1 MFRVI
6 AAALVCAA
14 GIASPSLAAEK
25 QPTPAGSA
33 ITIDDAVER
42 ALNAA
47 PALKARETL
56 VEAAVA
62 SARQAGA
69 LPNPTLDLE
78 LENAPGSGR
87 FADFEQNELTLGLR
101 QRIELGGKRT
111 SRRAMAEAGREGAV
125 LDQVRARLNVVFE
138 AKSAYFEACAATLAL
153 EAADARLAAAKDVEA
168 MAVRRVRAARDPV
181 TARLRAEIQTAE
193 AGTAR
198 EQALH
203 DLHNAKRTLAVLWGD
218 TSEDFAI
225 DTKVLTEAPA
235 ERKNV
240 NAASAPD
247 VAAREIAARRAAA
260 AVELERANGSTD
272 VTLGAGVRRFEEG
285 GDLAGV
291 FSISVPLAIFD
302 GNEGNI
308 ARAAAEARAAELDVA
323 DARRRHEISLVKF
336 EENAARSRA
345 ELETIRKDLLPRAR
359 QALAAARHGYDAGAF
374 AYHEVAEARR
384 IFDDAV
390 AREIAALRELHIAH
404 AALDRLSGTNAPA
417 KSEDA
422 KP

>member
-1 MFRVI
+1 MFRLI

-14 GIASPSLAAEK
+14 GIALPSMAAE
-25 QPTPAGSA
+25 QHTPGGRAVA
-33 ITIDDAVER
+33 LDEAVER
-42 ALNAA
+42 ALDAA
-47 PALKARETL
+47 PALKARETR
-56 VEAAVA
+56 VEAAAAGVTQA
-62 SARQAGA
+62 SA

-87 FADFEQNELTLGLR
+87 FADFERNELTLGLR
-101 QRIELGGKRT
+101 QRVEMGGKRS
-111 SRRAMAEAGREGAV
+111 SRRAIAEAEREGAV
-125 LDQVRARLNVVFE
+125 LDQERARLDVVFE
-138 AKSAYFEACAATLAL
+138 AKSAYFEVCAATLAL
-153 EAADARLAAAKDVEA
+153 DAADARLAAAKDVEA
-168 MAVRRVRAARDPV
+168 MAARRVRAARDPV

-193 AGTAR
+193 ARTAR

-218 TSEDFAI
+218 TNEDFAV
-225 DTKVLTEAPA
+225 DTKVLAEAPP
-235 ERKNV
+235 ERKNLD
-240 NAASAPD
+240 AASAPD
-247 VAAREIAARRAAA
+247 VAAREAVARRAAA
-260 AVELERANGSTD
+260 AAELERANASSD

-285 GDLAGV
+285 GELAGV
-291 FSISVPLAIFD
+291 FSLSVPLAIFD

-308 ARAAAEARAAELDVA
+308 ARTAAEARAAELDVA
-323 DARRRHEISLVKF
+323 DARRRHEISLVKY
-336 EENAARSRA
+336 EENAARSRT

-359 QALAAARHGYDAGAF
+359 EALAAARRGYDAGAF
-374 AYHEVAEARR
+374 AYHEIAEARR
-384 IFDDAV
+384 ILDDVV

>member
-1 MFRVI
+1 MSRFI
-6 AAALVCAA
+6 AAALLCAA
-14 GIASPSLAAEK
+14 GIASPSVAADK
-25 QPTPAGSA
+25 HAQPVTLEH
-33 ITIDDAVER
+33 AVDR
-42 ALNAA
+42 ALDAA
-47 PALKARETL
+47 PALKARETR
-56 VEAAVA
+56 VEAAAAGVTQA
-62 SARQAGA
+62 SA

-87 FADFEQNELTLGLR
+87 FADFERNELTLGLR
-101 QRIELGGKRT
+101 QRVEMGGKRS
-111 SRRAMAEAGREGAV
+111 SRRAIAEAEREGAV
-125 LDQVRARLNVVFE
+125 LDQERARLDVVFE
-138 AKSAYFEACAATLAL
+138 AKSAYFEVCAATLAL
-153 EAADARLAAAKDVEA
+153 DAADARLAAAKDVEA
-168 MAVRRVRAARDPV
+168 MAARRVRAARDPV

-193 AGTAR
+193 ARTAR

-218 TSEDFAI
+218 TNEDFAV
-225 DTKVLTEAPA
+225 DTKVLAEAPP

-240 NAASAPD
+240 DAASAPD
-247 VAAREIAARRAAA
+247 VAARAAVARRAVAA
-260 AVELERANGSTD
+260 AELERANASSD

-285 GDLAGV
+285 GELAGV
-291 FSISVPLAIFD
+291 FSLSVPLAIFD

-323 DARRRHEISLVKF
+323 DARRRHEISLVKY
-336 EENAARSRA
+336 EENAARSRT

-359 QALAAARHGYDAGAF
+359 EALAAARRGYDAGAF
-374 AYHEVAEARR
+374 AYHEIAEARR
-384 IFDDAV
+384 ILDDVV

>member
-1 MFRVI
+1 MFRLI

-14 GIASPSLAAEK
+14 GIALPSMAAE
-25 QPTPAGSA
+25 QLMPGGR
-33 ITIDDAVER
+33 AVALDEAVDR
-42 ALNAA
+42 ALDAA
-47 PALKARETL
+47 PALKARETR
-56 VEAAVA
+56 VEAAAAGVTQA
-62 SARQAGA
+62 SA

-87 FADFEQNELTLGLR
+87 FADFERNELTFGLR
-101 QRIELGGKRT
+101 QRVEMGGKRS
-111 SRRAMAEAGREGAV
+111 SRRAIAEAEREGAV
-125 LDQVRARLNVVFE
+125 LDHERARLDVVFE
-138 AKSAYFEACAATLAL
+138 AKSAYFEVCAATLAL
-153 EAADARLAAAKDVEA
+153 AAADARLAAAKDVEA
-168 MAVRRVRAARDPV
+168 MAARRVRAARDPV

-193 AGTAR
+193 ARTAR

-218 TSEDFAI
+218 TNEDFAV
-225 DTKVLTEAPA
+225 DTKVLAEAPP

-240 NAASAPD
+240 DAASAPD
-247 VAAREIAARRAAA
+247 VAAREAVARSAAA
-260 AVELERANGSTD
+260 AAELERANASSD

-285 GDLAGV
+285 GELAGV
-291 FSISVPLAIFD
+291 FSLSVPLAIFD

-323 DARRRHEISLVKF
+323 DARRRHEISLVKY
-336 EENAARSRA
+336 EENAARSRT

-359 QALAAARHGYDAGAF
+359 EALAAARRGYDAGAF
-374 AYHEVAEARR
+374 AYHEIAEARR
-384 IFDDAV
+384 ILDDVV